1 MTSQRPPGSS
11 RGRPSQDGALRMV
24 PLYVNLRSGCE
35 DPLYCLQGRPC
46 GRPPAAAVLAPAATR
61 QSPGHRPHRHR
72 SRHRHRTLIDT
83 SSSPGFGHAK
93 EKGPDCRQQRR
104 DLAGLGRVSQRP
116 SASTR
121 TALAAAAL
129 AEPLGEALPDG
140 RAGLLGD
147 LQQEGPQRLAEDLQ
161 EESREQPPQGSSPH
175 AGAETDQR
183 YRLHGGTRGQRKSA
197 PPVRDAPRRW
207 PCLGTL
213 RRLQPNSVNRSS
225 HRSSSLVTG
234 APPPVVAPKSG
245 QSGQRRSP
253 LARPADSRRRLLLSA
268 RAAGRQ
274 VCVPLVRAGSV
285 GHREPLVLGGHERST
300 SANQHRRSE
309 ALHRL
314 DLGRRSSPALG
325 SNPTSGPKAAQVGDR
340 MALSSWWPAAAGSS
354 GRWPILTESMTDV
367 ARSGWSHWRT
377 ISEGSTNSISKEM
390 KTKPPHN
397 ELGRRDHDRRPGL
410 ACRGQQKGSPCQAR
424 SMTRSAAA
432 PRERSVPGP
441 RLVYTPSEPSGS
453 QRSPAVSSSRSFAQV
468 VGAILGKQ
476 ARGQNPDKD
485 EVGGSSP
492 PRPTIWPLTS
502 RNASVLLD

>member
-1 MTSQRPPGSS
+1 VSGRWAGCSLRGAQGCVSLVPVAAPRPVES
-11 RGRPSQDGALRMV
+11 R
-24 PLYVNLRSGCE
+24 
-35 DPLYCLQGRPC
+35 
-46 GRPPAAAVLAPAATR
+46 
-61 QSPGHRPHRHR
+61 R
-72 SRHRHRTLIDT
+72 SR
-83 SSSPGFGHAK
+83 A
-93 EKGPDCRQQRR
+93 
-104 DLAGLGRVSQRP
+104 
-116 SASTR
+116 
-121 TALAAAAL
+121 
-129 AEPLGEALPDG
+129 
-140 RAGLLGD
+140 
-147 LQQEGPQRLAEDLQ
+147 GPQETSGIGGLPTCTGGSTGSLIRPLLNLWDL
-161 EESREQPPQGSSPH
+161 REGS
-175 AGAETDQR
+175 T
-183 YRLHGGTRGQRKSA
+183 
-197 PPVRDAPRRW
+197 
-207 PCLGTL
+207 
-213 RRLQPNSVNRSS
+213 N
-225 HRSSSLVTG
+225 
-234 APPPVVAPKSG
+234 
-245 QSGQRRSP
+245 
-253 LARPADSRRRLLLSA
+253 
-268 RAAGRQ
+268 
-274 VCVPLVRAGSV
+274 
-285 GHREPLVLGGHERST
+285 ERST
-300 SANQHRRSE
+300 SANQHRGSE

-424 SMTRSAAA
+424 SMTWSAAA

-441 RLVYTPSEPSGS
+441 RLVHMPSAPSGS
-453 QRSPAVSSSRSFAQV
+453 QRSPAVSSGRSFAQV